1 MKKRHETLLK
11 AFGCFEQYK
20 HTRLKVTKY
29 SICKDSS
36 TIPRSVIP
44 LVPSRY
50 LITSAPSTPKTA
62 VSNDNSNGDGDGMN
76 VDCSETQNKVK
87 EKKKEKAKE
96 TEKEKEKEKEK
107 EEKIMNTIEMET
119 DYDYEVDTS
128 CVKNSHRNAPHA
140 DPELQSEYISDE
152 ALLQEVHFNY
162 GRAYS
167 ELKFYHLAVKHFNL
181 ALALADNNPFLRG
194 NKFIINS
201 KINVN
206 NESNNG
212 TNVEMNKNDDNRC
225 YIKQNSKDLNS
236 TSYFSHLQVTRE
248 CAHNLVLIYKKSG
261 AIDQAL
267 EVMRKYLT
275 F

>member
-29 SICKDSS
+29 SINKDGSP
-36 TIPRSVIP
+36 IPRSAIPVIP
-44 LVPSRY
+44 SPCSVS
-50 LITSAPSTPKTA
+50 SVASTPSQIVLGSTSGSSDG
-62 VSNDNSNGDGDGMN
+62 VNVENDLD
-76 VDCSETQNKVK
+76 VDSGTQDRDKGEEMGN
-87 EKKKEKAKE
+87 EKKL
-96 TEKEKEKEKEK
+96 
-107 EEKIMNTIEMET
+107 NTIETET
-119 DYDYEVDTS
+119 DYDYDLDTS
-128 CVKNSHRNAPHA
+128 CVKNSHRSAPHA
-140 DPELQSEYISDE
+140 DPELQSENISDE

-167 ELKFYHLAVKHFNL
+167 ELKFYHLAEKHFNL

-194 NKFIINS
+194 NKFHPTCQINS
-201 KINVN
+201 ENSAV
-206 NESNNG
+206 
-212 TNVEMNKNDDNRC
+212 TNVEVTKNDNNRC

-236 TSYFSHLQVTRE
+236 TCYYSHLQVTRE

-267 EVMRKYLT
+267 EVMKKYLT

>member
-1 MKKRHETLLK
+1 VKKRHETLLK

-20 HTRLKVTKY
+20 HTRLSVTKY
-29 SICKDSS
+29 SISKDGRP
-36 TIPRSVIP
+36 IPGSVISEI
-44 LVPSRY
+44 PSRY
-50 LITSAPSTPKTA
+50 SNSISSISSTPSSCILVDHGSSGGA
-62 VSNDNSNGDGDGMN
+62 MSVDNELGIDST
-76 VDCSETQNKVK
+76 ETQNKTEGK
-87 EKKKEKAKE
+87 EKEREKDKQE
-96 TEKEKEKEKEK
+96 EKEKVL
-107 EEKIMNTIEMET
+107 NTIEMET
-119 DYDYEVDTS
+119 DYDYDLDTS
-128 CVKNSHRNAPHA
+128 CVKNHHRSAPHA
-140 DPELQSEYISDE
+140 DPELQSENISDE

-194 NKFIINS
+194 NKFHTNRQIN
-201 KINVN
+201 N
-206 NESNNG
+206 NESGSNSNI
-212 TNVEMNKNDDNRC
+212 EMSKNDNNRC

-236 TSYFSHLQVTRE
+236 TCYYSHLQVTRE

-267 EVMRKYLT
+267 EVMKKYLT

>member
-1 MKKRHETLLK
+1 M
-11 AFGCFEQYK
+11 
-20 HTRLKVTKY
+20 
-29 SICKDSS
+29 
-36 TIPRSVIP
+36 
-44 LVPSRY
+44 
-50 LITSAPSTPKTA
+50 ITATPSTPIFS
-62 VSNDNSNGDGDGMN
+62 VSNSHSDGDGDGTD
-76 VDCSETQNKVK
+76 VDHSKTQYKTK
-87 EKKKEKAKE
+87 EKKKEKAE
-96 TEKEKEKEKEK
+96 GTVKEKEK
-107 EEKIMNTIEMET
+107 EEEIMNTIEMET

-128 CVKNSHRNAPHA
+128 CLKNSHRSAPHA
-140 DPELQSEYISDE
+140 DPELQSENISDE

-194 NKFIINS
+194 NKFNIRS

-206 NESNNG
+206 NENNND
-212 TNVEMNKNDDNRC
+212 TNIEMNKNDNNRC
-225 YIKQNSKDLNS
+225 YIKQNNKDLNN
-236 TSYFSHLQVTRE
+236 TCYFSHLQVTRE

-267 EVMRKYLT
+267 EVMKKYLT

>member
-44 LVPSRY
+44 VIPSRY
-50 LITSAPSTPKTA
+50 LITATPSTSKIS
-62 VSNDNSNGDGDGMN
+62 VRNGQCNGDGDCNGMD

-87 EKKKEKAKE
+87 ER
-96 TEKEKEKEKEK
+96 EKEKEKEK

-128 CVKNSHRNAPHA
+128 CVKNSHRSAPHA
-140 DPELQSEYISDE
+140 DPELHSENISDE

-194 NKFIINS
+194 NKFNI
-201 KINVN
+201 KTKMNVN
-206 NESNNG
+206 NENYSS
-212 TNVEMNKNDDNRC
+212 TNIEMNKNDDNRC
-225 YIKQNSKDLNS
+225 YIKQNNKDLNS
-236 TSYFSHLQVTRE
+236 TCYFSHLQVTRE

>member
-44 LVPSRY
+44 VIPSRY
-50 LITSAPSTPKTA
+50 LITSAPPTPKIP
-62 VSNDNSNGDGDGMN
+62 VSNSNSDGDGDGDGMD
-76 VDCSETQNKVK
+76 VECSETQ
-87 EKKKEKAKE
+87 
-96 TEKEKEKEKEK
+96 EKEKEKEKED
-107 EEKIMNTIEMET
+107 KIINTIEMET

-140 DPELQSEYISDE
+140 DPELQSENISDE

-194 NKFIINS
+194 NKFNINS
-201 KINVN
+201 KSNVN
-206 NESNNG
+206 NEGNNG
-212 TNVEMNKNDDNRC
+212 TNIEMNKNDDNRC

-236 TSYFSHLQVTRE
+236 TCYFSHLQVTRE